1 MCAMR
6 ITGYA
11 DLFGVNPGKT
21 IRFYVN
27 CDGPKKYKVEI
38 VKMINGDTN
47 PRGPGHIEK
56 AVKAKCNGTYP
67 GRKQIIHSGS
77 YGVLADNPH
86 LQVESFT
93 MQCWTAERAE
103 ARPRNRARPR
113 GRH

>member
-27 CDGPKKYKVEI
+27 CDGPKEYNVEI

-47 PRGPGHIEK
+47 PRGPGHIEET
-56 AVKAKCNGTYP
+56 ANAKCDGKYP
-67 GRKQIIHSGS
+67 GRKQVPLIPTTT
-77 YGVLADNPH
+77 L
-86 LQVESFT
+86 
-93 MQCWTAERAE
+93 
-103 ARPRNRARPR
+103 R
-113 GRH
+113 GLVTKKPIGLN